1 MAEKGR
7 TWTDLETRYL
17 LEFWSEEDIQRQL
30 QGAIRNDAVF
40 RRIVE
45 NLAKRGYQCTVPQ
58 CRAKI
63 KSLKKKYK
71 EIRDRMRRS
80 GAGQESDDE
89 VDTPSDFPYF
99 KEIDVVMG
107 GRAAVK
113 PVHIFDS
120 SSSSLVGDDTAI
132 TDRKW

>member
-1 MAEKGR
+1 M
-7 TWTDLETRYL
+7 
-17 LEFWSEEDIQRQL
+17 
-30 QGAIRNDAVF
+30 F

-45 NLAKRGYQCTVPQ
+45 NLAKRGYQRTVPQ

-80 GAGQESDDE
+80 GAGKKSDDE

-107 GRAAVK
+107 GRAVVK

-120 SSSSLVGDDTAI
+120 SSSSLVGDDTQPLPIESGSPISPRSTASTTGEPTPVPSGTI
-132 TDRKW
+132 